1 MYVSSST
8 ECRSSAPR
16 RCQQWPLYAHVRGHR
31 SSVHVAHSSSEYDV
45 IVTSLSSDRAPPCDS
60 YDWNGKHAIRPD
72 STTVCSLSRNIFNA
86 SSQILT
92 SRLIYY
98 SLNYINNGEINF
110 RLHRMQMSD
119 VTCSVV
125 CVSVCLSVCVLVTL
139 MHCAI
144 TDEMLFGADSC
155 WSKEPCVR
163 CGQDRIN
170 PFAAARSDK
179 SAMQPFAK
187 LL

>member
-92 SRLIYY
+92 SRLIYLH
-98 SLNYINNGEINF
+98 SITLIMM
-110 RLHRMQMSD
+110 RLILGCIVCRCQMSH
-119 VTCSVV
+119 VAW
-125 CVSVCLSVCVLVTL
+125 SVCLSVCLCIGHTHALCNNGWDAVWGWLMLVQRT
-139 MHCAI
+139 MC
-144 TDEMLFGADSC
+144 
-155 WSKEPCVR
+155 
-163 CGQDRIN
+163 
-170 PFAAARSDK
+170 
-179 SAMQPFAK
+179 
-187 LL
+187 